1 MSSGNIVGG
10 VVGAAVGFV
19 ASGFNPVGAAYGFAI
34 GFAAGGLL
42 DPPKGPTVEGP
53 RLSDLSL
60 QTSTYGRFLPRFY
73 GTLPVTGNIIWL
85 EGNKLKETVKKK
97 KQGGKGGGGGTTT
110 KTYTYS
116 ATFAIA
122 LGEGQL
128 AGIKRIWCR
137 DKLIYNSASDDL
149 ETIIASNQNASGWR
163 FYPGSDDQLPDPRI
177 EAEKGVGTTP
187 AYRGTAYIVFDDFQ
201 LEDYGNTLEGAQF
214 KFEVVGARSLEVLK
228 EYRDLS
234 YLGTPCYSDE
244 NIFQTAEPLTG
255 YIVGGIGGKFHAFVT
270 FRDYNLSGVLIKEE
284 TLTATIA
291 VSGTTSLTFYKSCYI
306 YGVKSV
312 MFAQRTPSAISFTVD
327 GPQYALTLNGSQTP
341 GSYSLAGGFYWFAG
355 LSHLYRMNPATKEFI
370 EYTIPS
376 AVEQSLCVVEDDK
389 TGRIYRRYRQA
400 GEGNNYIQE
409 IDSEMNVLWTTN
421 FGGDN
426 DAGIP
431 GKLLFTVSSGR
442 AVIQHFSEMRVYDV
456 SGTSA
461 IDIGSIPNASSI
473 SNVFSFASGFAFAVD
488 GTVRRIDDTPSLE
501 LVPLADIIQQ
511 EAELSSLI
519 EASDINVSL
528 ITDGVRGYQVSGGSI
543 RSALEPLQGVWPFDV
558 IQSGYQLKCV
568 PRGQASVATIPWEH
582 LGANDGDEPGD
593 LLKQSREMDTQLP
606 ASTHIKYW
614 DVNREYA
621 QGEQYADRPG
631 TSAVNRVDLEV
642 AIVMNA
648 QEAARAV
655 DVLQALRWLERIDF
669 EASLPPIYLALEP
682 ADVITI
688 LYKNAT
694 YQLRIKEKN
703 DTPSGIGQC
712 KLVPNA
718 PSIYTSTANGAEGVS
733 PPDTAP
739 LPGASLVVLMDIP
752 LVDELSQNA
761 VGFASAMTGYSPGW
775 PGGVLVRSADGGQ
788 TWDELQGYT
797 GKGGI
802 GFAMATL
809 PASDGYLIDQRSMAV
824 SFISGEVYS
833 ITLEQLLT
841 GYNYAAYGV
850 NGRWEIVRFQ
860 NATLNADG
868 TYMLSRFVRGDK
880 GTEWATGL
888 HQVGDYF
895 ILLDDPDNAFI
906 GSSVQTI
913 GLARDYRAVTSG
925 ASIDSS
931 SDVPFTYNG
940 VNLEP
945 LSPVDAKAAR
955 DGSGNLSAT
964 FVRRSRLGSTWWG
977 NGVEAPIGETTQAYE
992 IDVMSGSTVKRT
1004 ITASTPAFSYS
1015 AANQTTDFGSV
1026 QASITFRIY
1035 QLSETVGR
1043 GFVREVTL

>member
-1 MSSGNIVGG
+1 MSSGNLVGG
-10 VVGAAVGFV
+10 IVGAAVGFV
-19 ASGFNPVGAAYGFAI
+19 VSGFNPVGAAYGFAL
-34 GFAAGGLL
+34 GAAAGGLL

-53 RLSDLSL
+53 RLSDLNI
-60 QTSTYGRFLPRFY
+60 QTSTYGTFLARYY
-73 GTLPVTGNIIWL
+73 GTLAAHGNIIWL

-137 DKLIYNSASDDL
+137 DKLLYNSASDDL

-177 EAEKGVGTTP
+177 EAEKGVGNTP

-214 KFEVVGARSLEVLK
+214 KFEVVTAAQ
-228 EYRDLS
+228 
-234 YLGTPCYSDE
+234 YSVD
-244 NIFQTAEPLTG
+244 NILNRAEPLAIAQSGALFNSQPERILRLIPFIGAPPYTLALRDHYTSNVIQSDFVDIGPILTNAQRIMGEVSYALLQVGNTQVVTDKFTYTG
-255 YIVGGIGGKFHAFVT
+255 VPFTGSTSNFQILIENDVLYILCTGGSAFGQFARVSHGGVSAPINKTDRTYLSICFANGEVVAVTATEIIRFDPVTLDEIAAVSFTSSRALGQSNTYVNYSDGGLWVMPAGDQALQKFDHLTGEKLLEITGLPAIGGGSLGAPAIVI
-270 FRDYNLSGVLIKEE
+270 DGV
-284 TLTATIA
+284 
-291 VSGTTSLTFYKSCYI
+291 Y
-306 YGVKSV
+306 
-312 MFAQRTPSAISFTVD
+312 R
-327 GPQYALTLNGSQTP
+327 AL
-341 GSYSLAGGFYWFAG
+341 
-355 LSHLYRMNPATKEFI
+355 
-370 EYTIPS
+370 
-376 AVEQSLCVVEDDK
+376 DK
-389 TGRIYRRYRQA
+389 TNG
-400 GEGNNYIQE
+400 
-409 IDSEMNVLWTTN
+409 
-421 FGGDN
+421 
-426 DAGIP
+426 
-431 GKLLFTVSSGR
+431 
-442 AVIQHFSEMRVYDV
+442 RVY
-456 SGTSA
+456 
-461 IDIGSIPNASSI
+461 ASSI
-473 SNVFSFASGFAFAVD
+473 NTLINGN
-488 GTVRRIDDTPSLE
+488 
-501 LVPLADIIQQ
+501 VPLADII
-511 EAELSSLI
+511 ENEMELSSLI
-519 EASDINVSL
+519 TPLDINTSL
-528 ITDGVRGYQVSGGSI
+528 LSDTVRGYKVSGGSI

-568 PRGQASVATIPWEH
+568 PRGQASVVTIPWEH
-582 LGANDGDEPGD
+582 LGANDGDESGD

-642 AIVMNA
+642 PIVMNA
-648 QEAARAV
+648 DEAAKAV

-682 ADVITI
+682 SDVITI
-688 LYKNAT
+688 VDKNAT

-718 PSIYTSTANGAEGVS
+718 PSIYTSNAKGAEGVS
-733 PPDTAP
+733 PPTNVS
-739 LPGASLVVLMDIP
+739 LPGISLVVLMDIP
-752 LVDELSQNA
+752 LVDEVSQNA
-761 VGFASAMTGYSPGW
+761 VGYASAMTGFSPGW
-775 PGGVLVRSADGGQ
+775 PGAVLVRSADGGQ
-788 TWDELQGYT
+788 TWEDLQGYT

-802 GFAMATL
+802 AFAADSL
-809 PASDGYLIDQRSMAV
+809 PVSAGLLVDNRDLNL
-824 SFISGEVYS
+824 SFISGEPFS
-833 ITLEQLLT
+833 ITREQLLT

-860 NATLNADG
+860 TATLNGDG
-868 TYMLSRFVRGDK
+868 SYTLSGFVRGDK

-906 GSSVQTI
+906 GAAVQTI

-925 ASIDSS
+925 ASVDSA

-945 LSPVDAKAAR
+945 LSPVDAKATR

-964 FVRRSRLGSTWWG
+964 FTRRSRLGSTWWG

-992 IDVMSGSTVKRT
+992 IDVMDGATVVRT
-1004 ITASTPAFSYS
+1004 INASTPAFNYS
-1015 AANQTTDFGSV
+1015 AAEQTTDFGSA

-1035 QLSETVGR
+1035 QLSEVVGR